1 MTLRSNG
8 CFIIAEAGVNHNG
21 DINLAKKLV
30 DIAKEAEVDAVKF
43 QTWITEDLT
52 TDYSPKAD
60 YQKAQSDDETQY
72 QMLKN
77 LELSYDQFIEI
88 KNYCIDKEIIFL
100 STPDEEKS
108 LDFLVNLG
116 IDLIKIGSGE
126 TNNLIFLEQV
136 AKKNLP
142 IILSTGM
149 SDIPEIQRAVDS
161 IIKFNNNLTL
171 LHCTSSYPTM
181 VSDVNMRAMST
192 IKEQFGLTVG
202 YSDHTTR
209 IDVPL
214 VAISEGAKV
223 IEKHFTFDKL
233 ADGPD
238 HQASLSPNELKTM
251 VKMIRGFENMNSI
264 ERAKRLSKIPDLET
278 ILGDTSKFITSE
290 SLENKK
296 VITKSIVSKEFI
308 KKNTKLK
315 LSHLS
320 FKRTGLKTGF
330 SASDYHSVI
339 DKITKK
345 DLFKDEIIEQES
357 LL

>member
-1 MTLRSNG
+1 MTSSSNG

-30 DIAKEAEVDAVKF
+30 DIAKEAGVDAVKF

-52 TDYSPKAD
+52 TNYSHKAA
-60 YQKAQSDDETQY
+60 YQKIKSDDETQY

-88 KNYCIDKEIIFL
+88 KNYCIDKKVMFL

-108 LDFLVNLG
+108 LDFLVDLG
-116 IDLIKIGSGE
+116 IDIIKIGSGE
-126 TNNLIFLEQV
+126 TNNLLFLEKV

-149 SDIPEIQRAVDS
+149 SDVLEIQKAVDCITNYNS
-161 IIKFNNNLTL
+161 NLKL

-192 IKEQFGLTVG
+192 IREQFGLSVG

-209 IDVPL
+209 VDVPL
-214 VAISEGAKV
+214 VAISEGAEV

-233 ADGPD
+233 AEGPD
-238 HQASLSPNELKTM
+238 HQASLGPNELISM
-251 VKMIRGFENMNSI
+251 VKMIREFENMNST
-264 ERAKRLSKIPDLET
+264 ERTKRLSKISDLET
-278 ILGDTSKFITSE
+278 ILGESGKFVTPE
-290 SLENKK
+290 SLENKE
-296 VITKSIVSKEFI
+296 VITKSIVSKAFI
-308 KKNTKLK
+308 KKNTRLE

-330 SASDYHSVI
+330 SASDYDLVI
-339 DKITKK
+339 GKIAKK
-345 DLFKDEIIEQES
+345 DLFKDEIIGEHS